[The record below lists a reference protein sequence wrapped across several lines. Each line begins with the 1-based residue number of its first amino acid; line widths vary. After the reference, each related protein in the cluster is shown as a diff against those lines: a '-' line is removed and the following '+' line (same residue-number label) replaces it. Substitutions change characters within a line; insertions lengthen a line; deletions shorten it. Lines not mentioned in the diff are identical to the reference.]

1 MRGSEWIMKKP
12 FSKLFGLKNKD
23 DIMGS
28 IEEDRNN
35 NVESIHIERIVP
47 NRYQPRQVFEPSK
60 IQELAESIKEHGLLQ
75 PIVVRPIEE
84 DMFEIIAGERRFRAM
99 QSLNMSQ
106 ADVIIRDMDD
116 EETAV
121 VALIEN
127 IQRENLSVVEEA
139 EAYKKLLELGDVT
152 QSELAKSLGK
162 SQSFIANKLRLLKLA
177 PKVITRLREG
187 KITERHARAVLVLSE
202 EDQEALIEQV
212 IAQKLN
218 VKQTEDKVRQKTG
231 PEKIKAQS
239 FQFSQDVTQARDE
252 VGKSIEAIQQSG
264 LHVEQK
270 DRDHDDYY
278 EIKIRIYKK

>member
-1 MRGSEWIMKKP
+1 MKKP

-60 IQELAESIKEHGLLQ
+60 IHELAESIKEHGLLQ

-270 DRDHDDYY
+270 DRDNDDYY

>member
-1 MRGSEWIMKKP
+1 MKKP

-23 DIMGS
+23 DIIGH
-28 IEEDRNN
+28 IEEDRNS
-35 NVESIHIERIVP
+35 NVESIQIERIVP
-47 NRYQPRQVFEPSK
+47 NRYQPRQVFEPNK
-60 IQELAESIKEHGLLQ
+60 IKELAESIHEHGLLQ

-84 DMFEIIAGERRFRAM
+84 DMFEIIAGERRFRAI
-99 QSLNMSQ
+99 QSLNLPQ

-139 EAYKKLLELGDVT
+139 EAYKKLLEIGDTT

-177 PKVITRLREG
+177 PKVLLRLREG
-187 KITERHARAVLVLSE
+187 KITERHARAVLSLSDSE
-202 EDQEALIEQV
+202 QEALIEQV

-218 VKQTEDKVRQKTG
+218 VKQTEDRVRQRTG
-231 PEKIKAQS
+231 PEKVKAQNL
-239 FQFSQDVTQARDE
+239 QFAQDVTQARDE
-252 VGKSIEAIQQSG
+252 VGKSIQAIQQTG
-264 LHVEQK
+264 LHVEHK
-270 DRDHDDYY
+270 DL
-278 EIKIRIYKK
+278 K